1 MTPRNDNTELPAH
14 DSGVP
19 DTPAGPG
26 APAGSLSRRGLI
38 RWTGAGLGAA
48 GTGLLPG
55 FAHNA
60 WAAAGRP
67 LQGTSARRGVPA
79 SSGGHSPGPSAPAF
93 DPIRPPAVPLAV
105 RSPYLSTWLD
115 ADLPAGHWPA
125 FWTGHTTAMTGVIR
139 VDGTNFLFLGAP
151 NVPDHPLS
159 RGAVQRSL
167 TLTAT
172 RSRFVFEA
180 GGAQLTLTFLSPVEP
195 GDLRRQS
202 MPLSYVIADVR
213 SSDGGAHDVSLYLDI
228 SGEWASGDSGTKIRW
243 SQQQLS
249 GSGGTTATSLSF
261 AADNPGVLEENGDM
275 ASWGTVVWSAT
286 DRPGLSWQIGS
297 DTDVRATALAGHA
310 LADSADTR
318 QPRAIDDSW
327 PVFAFRFDLGS
338 VRAST
343 RALMSVGHVR
353 EPAVSYLGE
362 QLPPLWKS
370 YWSSRQAMVGFFHSD
385 ATAAQKRTA
394 ALDHKVRTEATAA
407 GGAKYAA
414 LCALSLRQ
422 AYAGTELV
430 SRKGRPWAFLKE
442 ISSDGNVSTI
452 DVTYPAMPVFLYLD
466 PRYLGLLLEPLFDY
480 AENGGWPK
488 KFAQH
493 DLGSSYP
500 DASGHNDGNEEDMPV
515 EESANMLLMTAA
527 YLARSGSAEAAA
539 FASAHYAILKQWAD
553 YLVDNALDPG
563 YQNQTD
569 DFTGFIAHSA
579 NLALKGILAI
589 GAMGRIATVAGH
601 SSDGAHYDSTARDY
615 IGQWVDK
622 AQDTGKDHLKLAYD
636 QPGTWSLKY
645 NGYPDSLLGLNLV
658 PRDVARAEGDWYLSQ
673 ANQYGIPLDP
683 RHSYT
688 KGDWEMWTAAWLRD
702 HPVSDL
708 LISSLYRFAHTSPS
722 RTPFTDWYDTAAN
735 TRSGFQAR
743 PVVGGVFALLSLRR

>member
-1 MTPRNDNTELPAH
+1 MTPRNDNAGLPVNESNTPGSPVG
-14 DSGVP
+14 SGAS
-19 DTPAGPG
+19 AGG
-26 APAGSLSRRGLI
+26 LSRRGLM
-38 RWTGAGLGAA
+38 RWTGVAGLGVA
-48 GTGLLPG
+48 GAGLLPG
-55 FAHNA
+55 FTQSAQ
-60 WAAAGRP
+60 AA
-67 LQGTSARRGVPA
+67 SAPPQETAAPA
-79 SSGGHSPGPSAPAF
+79 SSGGRFPSSVTPSF

-105 RSPYLSTWLD
+105 RSPYLSTWLN

-139 VDGTNFLFLGAP
+139 VDGTNYLFLGAP
-151 NVPDHPLS
+151 SVADHPLS
-159 RGAVQRSL
+159 RGVVQRSL

-172 RSRFVFEA
+172 RSQFVFEA
-180 GGAQLTLTFLSPVEP
+180 GGAELTLTFLSPVEP

-202 MPLSYVIADVR
+202 MPLSYIAADVR
-213 SSDGGAHDVSLYLDI
+213 SLDGKAHDIALYFDI
-228 SGEWASGDSGTKIRW
+228 SGEWASGNSGTKIRW
-243 SQQQLS
+243 SQEQLS
-249 GSGGTTATSLSF
+249 GSGGTTATALSF
-261 AADNPGVLEENGDM
+261 TPDSPGILKENGDM
-275 ASWGTVVWSAT
+275 AAWGTVVWSASN
-286 DRPGLSWQIGS
+286 RSGLSWQIGS
-297 DTDVRATALAGHA
+297 DTTVRATALEGKA
-310 LADSADTR
+310 LANSADTR
-318 QPRAIDDSW
+318 QPRAINDSW

-338 VRAST
+338 VHDST
-343 RALMSVGHVR
+343 SAVLSVGHVR

-370 YWSSRQAMVGFFHSD
+370 YWSSWQDMAAFFHSD

-394 ALDHKVRTEATAA
+394 DLDHKVRKEATAA

-430 SRKGRPWAFLKE
+430 SRKGKPWAFLKE

-466 PRYLGLLLEPLFDY
+466 PQYLGLILEPLFDY
-480 AENGGWPK
+480 SENGGWPK
-488 KFAQH
+488 KFAEH

-500 DASGHNDGNEEDMPV
+500 NATGHNDGNEEDMPV

-527 YLARSGSAEAAA
+527 YLARSSSATARA
-539 FASAHYAILKQWAD
+539 FASAHYTILKQWAD

-589 GAMGRIATVAGH
+589 GAMGKIATAAGN
-601 SSDGAHYDSTARDY
+601 SSDADHYAGIAQDY

-622 AQDTGKDHLKLAYD
+622 AQDTERDHLKLAYD

-645 NGYPDSLLGLNLV
+645 NGYPDVLLGLNLV
-658 PRDVARAEGDWYLSQ
+658 PREVAQKEGDWYLSQ
-673 ANQYGIPLDP
+673 ANQFGIPLDV

-688 KGDWEMWTAAWLRD
+688 KGDWEMWTAAWLHD
-702 HPVSDL
+702 HPVSHL
-708 LISSLYRFAHTSPS
+708 LVSALYQFANTSPS
-722 RTPFTDWYDTAAN
+722 RAPFTDWYDTTAN
-735 TRSGFQAR
+735 TQSGFQAR
-743 PVVGGVFALLSLRR
+743 PVVGGVFALLSLRS